1 MDGLINW
8 LVTKLKAVFE
18 AVLKVLELIFPV
30 KDVVNKLT
38 KCALANLILVAIV
51 MLFFLALF
59 KINQKLFLTTIHFY
73 WVIVVVFG
81 SVVICGHGTV
91 FRKD

>member
-1 MDGLINW
+1 MDALINW

-18 AVLKVLELIFPV
+18 AVLKILELIFPV
-30 KDVVNKLT
+30 KDIVNKLT
-38 KCALANLILVAIV
+38 KYALANLILVV
-51 MLFFLALF
+51 VVLGFFLALF
-59 KINQKLFLTTIHFY
+59 KIDPKIFLTTIHFY

-81 SVVICGHGTV
+81 LVAICGHGTI